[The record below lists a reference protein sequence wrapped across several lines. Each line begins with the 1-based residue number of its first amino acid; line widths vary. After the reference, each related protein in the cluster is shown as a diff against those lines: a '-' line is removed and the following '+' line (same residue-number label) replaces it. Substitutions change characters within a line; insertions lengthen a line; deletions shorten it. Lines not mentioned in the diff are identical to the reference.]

1 MLGWIE
7 RKRRLY
13 KLNKRYNKLLADAG
27 NRYLKQKEEALAY
40 RLEEAERK
48 TEATLSYYN
57 NNIKNN

>member
-1 MLGWIE
+1 MLWRLE

-13 KLNKRYNKLLADAG
+13 KINKRYNKLLEDAG
-27 NRYLKQKEEALAY
+27 RRYLKQKEEALAY
-40 RLEEAERK
+40 RLEEADRK